1 MPQVVI
7 VGYYGYGN
15 AGDEALLTCLLAAL
29 PPDVTPLVLS
39 GDPIATSQAH
49 GVKAINRWDGRAIGV
64 ALAQS
69 VGFIWGGGSLMQDR
83 TSWRSP
89 LYYGSLMLWAQRCNL
104 KTIAWAQGL
113 GPLERRWCRWLTR
126 TCLRGCTAVTV
137 RDSASAALLDR
148 WQIAHLQ
155 APDPVWALPQSPESP
170 RLQRIA
176 VNLRPHPEL
185 TPQRQVV
192 IAAALV
198 RLQQRSGAVIAALP
212 FQDRDREVLA
222 RVMPPG
228 AEWLTTNP
236 LQALATVRLAI
247 AMRLH
252 AVIRAAATAT
262 PLWGLSYDPK
272 VSQVLQAYG
281 LPGLALT
288 ELPTDPEAL
297 AQQWYASYQAQRV
310 LTGRDEVAIK
320 AQQHG
325 ACLGQLSVGNRG

>member
-1 MPQVVI
+1 M
-7 VGYYGYGN
+7 
-15 AGDEALLTCLLAAL
+15 
-29 PPDVTPLVLS
+29 
-39 GDPIATSQAH
+39 
-49 GVKAINRWDGRAIGV
+49 
-64 ALAQS
+64 
-69 VGFIWGGGSLMQDR
+69 
-83 TSWRSP
+83 
-89 LYYGSLMLWAQRCNL
+89 
-104 KTIAWAQGL
+104 
-113 GPLERRWCRWLTR
+113 
-126 TCLRGCTAVTV
+126 
-137 RDSASAALLDR
+137 
-148 WQIAHLQ
+148 
-155 APDPVWALPQSPESP
+155 
-170 RLQRIA
+170 
-176 VNLRPHPEL
+176 
-185 TPQRQVV
+185 V